1 MQLLL
6 APMEGLMDPAMRGL
20 LTALGGYD
28 RAVSEFVRVSQGL
41 LPAHVWHR
49 YCPELL
55 TGGATAAG
63 TPVYVQIMG
72 PEPEVTADNA
82 AYAVSLG
89 APGIDLNFGCPSKT
103 VNRRCAGASLLKTP
117 ELIAAIIAA
126 TRRAVPAE
134 IPVTAKVRLGYDDKT
149 RFLEIAHAVQDGG
162 ATSVVVH
169 ARTREEGY
177 RPPAH
182 WEYVGAIRAALRIPV
197 IANGEI
203 WTPADYEAC
212 RTASGGPDVMLGR
225 GAIARPDLAR
235 RLRGGDAT
243 PWPWD
248 RIADCFLRYDDAL
261 TADGCT
267 PTMRAGRLK
276 QWLALVKQHATADWP
291 FTPALFACLKGL
303 TDINAVRETLQ
314 TPPPATA
321 PGLTE
326 FPAP

>member
-28 RAVSEFVRVSQGL
+28 RAVSEFVRVSQGV

-55 TGGATAAG
+55 TGGTTAAG

-117 ELIAAIIAA
+117 DLIADIIAA
-126 TRRAVPAE
+126 TRRAVPAG
-134 IPVTAKVRLGYDDKT
+134 IPVTAKVRLGYEDKEH
-149 RFLEIAHAVQDGG
+149 FLDIARAVEDGG

-169 ARTREEGY
+169 ARTRAEGY

-182 WEYVGAIRAALRIPV
+182 WHYVAEIRAALRIPV

-203 WTPADYEAC
+203 WTPGDYAAC
-212 RTASGGPDVMLGR
+212 RAASGGPDVMLGR

-235 RLRGGDAT
+235 RLRDHGTA
-243 PWPWD
+243 WPWEH
-248 RIADCFLRYDDAL
+248 IAACFLRYDDAL
-261 TADGCT
+261 AADDCT

-276 QWLALVKQHATADWP
+276 QWLALVKQHAAADWP
-291 FTPALFACLKGL
+291 FTPALFERLKGL
-303 TDINAVRETLQ
+303 TDITAVRAALSDPSGLSGVDTG
-314 TPPPATA
+314 A
-321 PGLTE
+321 PTRG
-326 FPAP
+326 